1 MGHRGRNQYPKGQ
14 WTVNAGNATGEPI
27 EPLEVCAKFRNAIG
41 SIIKTKIVLDP
52 TIPGWLTVLEGKKE
66 AMWQLLSKTF
76 ILPRETKDKVKH
88 YARKML
94 GESFRRWKSDLNTK
108 YVQ

>member
-1 MGHRGRNQYPKGQ
+1 MVSK
-14 WTVNAGNATGEPI
+14 E
-27 EPLEVCAKFRNAIG
+27 
-41 SIIKTKIVLDP
+41 
-52 TIPGWLTVLEGKKE
+52 KKE

-94 GESFRRWKSDLNTK
+94 GEIFRWWKSDLNTK
-108 YVQ
+108 YV